1 MNETFFK
8 DGFLTSTEAQNICN
22 VAKEAVT
29 SEHEKLL
36 GVSFYSTEVASI
48 VSPTAFIKAK
58 EGNAD
63 ISWISKSLDKIGR
76 FNALNAWLKEAIKAK
91 EDMLRQID
99 IMVVAEYPE
108 YIEYEKPEEPD
119 EECPILDTEIIKA
132 WDKDKLNKYYSLNS
146 RAAAI
151 GSYIHDRGSIAL
163 ARKDLINRVSNP
175 SVISGN
181 GRETVVFRYHPSV
194 AVEDVENMFMSLLA
208 EHRNLNAQLNKMKAE
223 AKEEANAKNLENKQN
238 YRKAYTEYEQKLS
251 EYYNAVKQ
259 QNTKFDEYKISER
272 EKVSKLKINVPAA
285 LMDTYK
291 EVKSLISE

>member
-22 VAKEAVT
+22 VAKEAVA
-29 SEHEKLL
+29 SEHEKLRAI
-36 GVSFYSTEVASI
+36 SFYNTEVASI
-48 VSPTAFIKAK
+48 VSPNAFIKAK

-63 ISWISKSLDKIGR
+63 IKWISSSLDRIGR
-76 FNALNAWLKEAIKAK
+76 YNALNAWLKEAIKTK
-91 EDMLRQID
+91 EAQLHQIE
-99 IMVVAEYPE
+99 MMEVSAYPE
-108 YIEYEKPEEPD
+108 YVEYRKPEEPY
-119 EECPILDTEIIKA
+119 EECDIQDEDIIKG
-132 WDKDKLNKYYSLNS
+132 WDKDRLNKYYSLNS
-146 RAAAI
+146 RAAVI
-151 GSYIHDRGSIAL
+151 GSYIHDSGSIAV

-175 SVISGN
+175 SIISGN

-194 AVEDVENMFMSLLA
+194 AVDDVENMFMSLLA

-223 AKEEANAKNLENKQN
+223 AKEEANAKNIENKQN

-251 EYYNAVKQ
+251 EYYSAIKQ
-259 QNTKFDEYKISER
+259 QNTKFAEYVISEK
-272 EKVSKLKINVPAA
+272 EKISKLKINVPAS